1 MKALAEFAMRGR
13 RQAALVA
20 VVATALPMLFLLGAA
35 IVGLLFLR
43 RGWSEGVTVLPWP
56 LLVAGLWWWLGDP
69 TAFIV
74 MVMVVVQALLLRARV
89 SWQPVWMA
97 GIALATLVMLALNLW
112 PLAGIEQLVQ
122 MTSQMM
128 QSQLGEQWAGVEP
141 QVTGWLNRVV
151 VAMLA
156 ASDLLF
162 ALLCLMLARHW
173 QSVLYHPG
181 GFRQEFHG
189 FKVARAVGAAAAVDH
204 AGGNGAVAAGR
215 PLAAA
220 AGSALHA
227 GGCRAGSWPG
237 SGTESGQGVADRL
250 LSDAGRGSALYGA
263 AVGVGG
269 FFGRLVRFSWACRRD
284 LKGFSS
290 HPRCDRP

>member
-13 RQAALVA
+13 QQAALVA

-122 MTSQMM
+122 ITSQMM

-189 FKVARAVGAAAAVDH
+189 FKVAR
-204 AGGNGAVAAGR
+204 
-215 PLAAA
+215 PLALLLPLTMLAGTALWPPAA
-220 AGSALHA
+220 L
-227 GGCRAGSWPG
+227 WLP
-237 SGTESGQGVADRL
+237 L
-250 LSDAGRGSALYGA
+250 LAVPFMLA
-263 AVGVGG
+263 AVGLVHGLVAARNLG
-269 FFGRLVRFSWACRRD
+269 KGWLIVFYLTLVVALPYMAPLLVLAAFLDVWFDFRGRAAAT
-284 LKGFSS
+284 
-290 HPRCDRP
+290 